1 MDGPGRLLQAGGL
14 AHRAGA
20 LLQGIHTRHPRFK
33 TNGVDA
39 TISINDKPTEVVNL
53 KSGKFTLTRLIKDS
67 SDVTSIAVH
76 FSDAQIYQTERDN
89 REVSAFVDEI
99 SINDIPDF
107 ASFRDIANDAGEKS
121 LRSPG

>member
-1 MDGPGRLLQAGGL
+1 
-14 AHRAGA
+14 
-20 LLQGIHTRHPRFK
+20 
-33 TNGVDA
+33 
-39 TISINDKPTEVVNL
+39 VNL

-99 SINDIPDF
+99 SIKDIPDF
-107 ASFRDIANDAGEKS
+107 ASFRDIANDAGERFAVSGIDNDGWIAKS
-121 LRSPG
+121 AEFKAPSFDTFKVLKLDLEMPGWAPIAFQ